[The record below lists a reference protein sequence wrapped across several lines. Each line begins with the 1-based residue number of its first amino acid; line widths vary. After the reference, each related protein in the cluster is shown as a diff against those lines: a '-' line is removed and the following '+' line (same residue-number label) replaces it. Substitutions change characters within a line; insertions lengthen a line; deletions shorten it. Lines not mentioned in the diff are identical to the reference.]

1 MQKLNNMIKT
11 IAHQLDPFKGFIL
24 KLSLVVI
31 ALQLFLPDF
40 SQLSNGLYE
49 QLFAMRARISLIT
62 RDERTQIYALGL
74 IQNPAALYQ
83 ISLLDESKKQ
93 YGGAIRHM
101 QFAIGLLEMHGAEKA
116 VLKKYQDR
124 LEALKVLEKTEVR

>member
-1 MQKLNNMIKT
+1 MQKLNNLIKI
-11 IAHQLDPFKGFIL
+11 IANQLDPIKGFII
-24 KLSLVVI
+24 KLCLI
-31 ALQLFLPDF
+31 AIVLQFFLPDF

-49 QLFAMRARISLIT
+49 QFFAMRARLSLIT

-93 YGGAIRHM
+93 YSGAIRHM
-101 QFAIGLLEMHGAEKA
+101 QFAIGLLEMHGADKA

-124 LEALKVLEKTEVR
+124 LEALKVLEKTEGR

>member
-49 QLFAMRARISLIT
+49 QLFAMRARISLLT

-83 ISLLDESKKQ
+83 ISLLDERKKQ
-93 YGGAIRHM
+93 YVGAIRHM